1 MAYDLEPM
9 KAPRAAGGLLKL
21 LNTLMATPGVRTVL
35 TRKLLGDAGILSM
48 RKQECNEPLPAKHP
62 VFDAAFQASQGP
74 EIDFAQLTSS
84 AKTNATDSFRFSS
97 VGEYQRA
104 YRDGATTPEEV
115 AEKLIAF
122 TRETEA
128 SSPALRVFIAQN
140 ETDIR
145 NQARESSQR
154 WKNGAPLSVFDGV
167 PVPVKD
173 ELDQAGYPTTVG
185 TKFLGEHNAAEDSNV
200 VARLRQAGALLVG
213 KTNMHEIGMG
223 VTGLNPNHGSARNP
237 YDTTRATGGSS
248 SGSAAAVAAGF
259 GPIAVGADGGG
270 SIRIPASLCGVV
282 GLKATYGRI
291 SEFGAAPLC
300 WSVAHVG
307 PIAASARDAALG
319 YAIMAGRDV
328 RDPNTLHQP
337 AAHLSGFESESLK
350 GVRLGVYK
358 PWFED
363 ASPEVV
369 ASCRAL
375 IDAYVER
382 GAQVVEVEIPEIG
395 LLRTV
400 HLVTIVSEMA
410 SSHLTL
416 FEKHASEYGL
426 DTRLNLSLAR
436 QFRSFDYIQAQ
447 RLRVRLQRHFDEALA
462 KCDVLMTPTTG
473 CTAPTLAVD
482 ALETGES
489 NLPLFYEIMRFAPAA
504 NLTGYPAISVPAGY
518 DANGLP
524 IGLQGMGRPWE
535 EALLLQLAQVA
546 EPLVPRRRPRVFRSL
561 L

>member
-21 LNTLMATPGVRTVL
+21 LNTLMATPGVRTLL
-35 TRKLLGDAGILSM
+35 THKLLGDAGILSM
-48 RKQECNEPLPAKHP
+48 RQQECNEPMPAQHP
-62 VFDAAFQASQGP
+62 VFDAASKAPQGP
-74 EIDFAQLTSS
+74 ECDFANLVSS
-84 AKTNATDSFRFSS
+84 AENRTSDAFRFLS
-97 VGEYQRA
+97 VSDYERA
-104 YRDGATTPEEV
+104 YREKSTTPEEV
-115 AEKLIAF
+115 AERLIAF

-128 SSPALRVFIAQN
+128 ASPALRVFIAQN
-140 ETDIR
+140 ESDIR
-145 NQARESSQR
+145 NQARESAER
-154 WKNGAPLSVFDGV
+154 WRRGAPRSVFDGV

-185 TKFLGEHNAAEDSNV
+185 TKFLGKQNAAEDSTV
-200 VARLRQAGALLVG
+200 VARLRNAGALLVG

-259 GPIAVGADGGG
+259 GPFAVGADGGG
-270 SIRIPASLCGVV
+270 SIRIPASLCGLV
-282 GLKATYGRI
+282 GLKATYGRV

-307 PIAASARDAALG
+307 PLAASARDAALG
-319 YAIMAGRDV
+319 YALMAGPDP

-337 AAHLSGFESESLK
+337 AAHLNGFESESLK
-350 GVRLGVYK
+350 GVRIGVYK

-363 ASPEVV
+363 AAPEVV
-369 ASCRAL
+369 ASCRSL
-375 IDAYVER
+375 VDAYVSH
-382 GAQVVEVEIPEIG
+382 GAQIVEVEIPEIG
-395 LLRTV
+395 LMRTV

-410 SSHLTL
+410 SSHLSL

-426 DTRLNLSLAR
+426 DTRLNLALAR
-436 QFRSFDYIQAQ
+436 QFRAFDYIQAQ
-447 RLRVRLQRHFDEALA
+447 RLRVRLQRHFDEALT
-462 KCDVLMTPTTG
+462 KCDVLVTPTTG

-518 DANGLP
+518 DAAGLP
-524 IGLQGMGRPWE
+524 IGLQAMGRPWE
-535 EALLLQLAQVA
+535 EHLLLQLAQVG
-546 EPLVPRRRPRVFRSL
+546 EPFVKRTRPQVFCSL